1 MKRVWDIFSKKQMS
15 VGSAAIVLV
24 SMVFASRVMGLIRD
38 RLLSARFAPDE
49 LGVYFAAFRI
59 PNLLFELLIMG
70 ALTSAF
76 IPVFT
81 KYLTRNE
88 EDNGWKMT
96 STLINVTMIF
106 LVVLSVPMLVW
117 AETLSQWL
125 APGFSQV
132 QIHEMAGYTRF
143 MIMFQVLPLLVG
155 NFFTGLLQSYN
166 LFIVPAVAPVVY
178 NIGIIIG
185 ILLLSPSM
193 GLYGAVLGV
202 GIGAVLFMAIQLP
215 LLHQTGYRHRFTMD
229 LSHKGVREVARLIGP
244 RTLGLAVSQIDLT
257 VDLMLASLLGAR
269 MVTIFNFAQHLQ
281 QLPVGLFG
289 AAVAQAALPTLS
301 VASVKDDGEQ
311 FKKTIMR
318 AVHQMLFF
326 VLPVSVFF
334 IVLRIPIVRL
344 VFGASRFDWQATVL
358 TGMTLSAFSLS
369 LFAQSLVH
377 ILARGFYAMYDTK
390 TPVIISV
397 ISILLNTALS
407 ILFVR
412 YLHWPVWS
420 LGLSTSIASILNAT
434 LLFIFLDR
442 RVGKFPRWELLG
454 SPVKMALASVFTG
467 IAIYIPLKV
476 LDQLVFDTTRT
487 VGLLL
492 LTGIAA
498 AAGLCVYFVLS
509 WLFNVGEVWSFFALL
524 KRVRKAAPVL
534 LEPAQEVVNGG
545 VSDKIS

>member
-1 MKRVWDIFSKKQMS
+1 MKRVWGIFSKKQLS

-81 KYLTRNE
+81 KYLSHGE

-96 STLINVTMIF
+96 STLINVTLI
-106 LVVLSVPMLVW
+106 LLTILSVPMLVW
-117 AETLSQWL
+117 THALSRL
-125 APGFSQV
+125 MAPGFSPE
-132 QIHEMAGYTRF
+132 QINEMASFTRF

-155 NFFTGLLQSYN
+155 SFFTGLLQSYH
-166 LFIVPAVAPVVY
+166 LFIIPAVAPVVY

-185 ILLLSPSM
+185 ILVLSPSM

-202 GIGAVLFMAIQLP
+202 GIGAVLFLVIQLP
-215 LLHQTGYRHRFTMD
+215 LLVQTGYRHRLTID
-229 LSHKGVREVARLIGP
+229 LSHKGVREVVRLIGP

-289 AAVAQAALPTLS
+289 ASIAQAALPTLS
-301 VASVKDDGEQ
+301 IASVKDDGEQ
-311 FKKTIMR
+311 FKKTIIR

-326 VLPVSVFF
+326 VLPASVFF
-334 IVLRIPIVRL
+334 IVLRIPVVRL

-390 TPVIISV
+390 TPVGISV
-397 ISILLNTALS
+397 ISIILNTVLS
-407 ILFVR
+407 IVFVQ

-420 LGLSTSIASILNAT
+420 LGLSTSIASIVNAT
-434 LLFIFLDR
+434 LLFVLLDR
-442 RVGKFPRWELLG
+442 RVGSFPRWELLG
-454 SPVKMALASVFTG
+454 PPLKMALASILAG
-467 IAIYIPLKV
+467 IAIYIPLKL

-492 LTGIAA
+492 LTGIAG
-498 AAGLCVYFVLS
+498 AAGLLVYFVLS
-509 WLFNVGEVWSFFALL
+509 WLFNVGEVSSFFALI
-524 KRVRKAAPVL
+524 KRVRRAAPVL

-545 VSDKIS
+545 VSDKIL